1 MDAMSSSLPWIL
13 AIAAGLALIAAVFAL
28 WQSLRS
34 ALGGATAA
42 PVASTPEMTSDARAT
57 LLERKNAMLRNLK
70 DLHFERDVGKI
81 SEADFVKLDALY
93 RQKAREV
100 LAELDAEVGPWRE
113 EAEKLVKSAV
123 AKVKKEEAKE
133 ESKQPEPS
141 PSPFRSPHLKCPK
154 CEVMN
159 DPDATFC
166 KKCAARLVEEAA
178 KPEEKS
184 EAKAEEKP
192 EEKAE
197 EKPEEKSA

>member
-1 MDAMSSSLPWIL
+1 MDAMSSSLPWLL
-13 AIAAGLALIAAVFAL
+13 AIGAGLALIAAVFAL
-28 WQSLRS
+28 WQSLRG
-34 ALGGATAA
+34 ALGGAGAV
-42 PVASTPEMTSDARAT
+42 PVASTPELTSDARAT

-70 DLHFERDVGKI
+70 DLHFERDLGKI

-123 AKVKKEEAKE
+123 AKVKKEKDKEEAKPA
-133 ESKQPEPS
+133 QPEPS
-141 PSPFRSPHLKCPK
+141 PSPFRSPHLRCPK

-166 KKCAARLVEEAA
+166 KKCAARLVDEE
-178 KPEEKS
+178 KTEEKS
-184 EAKAEEKP
+184 EEKSDEKP
-192 EEKAE
+192 A

>member
-13 AIAAGLALIAAVFAL
+13 AIAAGLALVAAVFSL
-28 WQSLRS
+28 WQSLRG
-34 ALGGATAA
+34 ALGGAMEA
-42 PVASTPEMTSDARAT
+42 PVASTPELTSDARAT

-100 LAELDAEVGPWRE
+100 LAELDAEVGPWRD

-123 AKVKKEEAKE
+123 AKVKKEEPKPE
-133 ESKQPEPS
+133 PEPS
-141 PSPFRSPHLKCPK
+141 PSPSPSPSPLRAEHLECPK
-154 CEVMN
+154 CEVIN

-166 KKCAARLVEEAA
+166 KKCAARLVEAEPAA
-178 KPEEKS
+178 AP
-184 EAKAEEKP
+184 AEEKQ
-192 EEKAE
+192 A
-197 EKPEEKSA
+197 